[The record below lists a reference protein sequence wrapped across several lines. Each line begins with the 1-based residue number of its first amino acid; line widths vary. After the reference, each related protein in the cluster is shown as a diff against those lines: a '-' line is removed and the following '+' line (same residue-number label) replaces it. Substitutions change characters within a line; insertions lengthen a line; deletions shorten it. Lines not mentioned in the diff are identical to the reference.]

1 MPTFPEDS
9 EIDQFRRSDLPL
21 PPSAVGRETLTQR
34 VETALR
40 QDILRGVFLP
50 SSRIRGSEAQT
61 RYGVSA
67 TPFREAL
74 QRLAADGFVE
84 IDAQSGARVARVS
97 RDDLKDIFAL
107 RHLLEREALR
117 RAIENTRHDDVW
129 NAELSSSFDR
139 YRESASQL
147 RSDRQDRERVEVW
160 SESHDRFYETL
171 YSGCGSQRLQQLI
184 WRLISHAQRYR
195 AIALRLLETQEVDTS
210 QIDELFDQVETI
222 YRAASKHDT
231 EEAVKAL
238 EEHINQGEGYLV
250 KVLRLLEAEAEGESS
265 QPS

>member
-1 MPTFPEDS
+1 MKVLMPTSSEDS
-9 EIDQFRRSDLPL
+9 EIVQPSGWDSPL

-34 VETALR
+34 VEAALR

-50 SSRIRGSEAQT
+50 SSRIRGSEAKM

-74 QRLAADGFVE
+74 QRLASDGFVE

-97 RDDLKDIFAL
+97 RDDLKDIFGL

-117 RAIENTRHDDVW
+117 RAIENTRNDDVW
-129 NAELSSSFDR
+129 NAELSSSFER
-139 YRESASQL
+139 YRAIAAEL
-147 RSDRQDRERVEVW
+147 RSGPQDRERVEVW

-195 AIALRLLETQEVDTS
+195 AIALRLLETQEFDTS

-222 YRAASKHDT
+222 YSAASKHDA
-231 EEAVKAL
+231 EEALKAL
-238 EEHINQGEGYLV
+238 EEHLNKGEGYLV
-250 KVLRLLEAEAEGESS
+250 KVLKLLEAKA
-265 QPS
+265 